1 MTETKSSGGLA
12 PPSDRLTRVA
22 PEPAAGFERL
32 EMLALEVSD
41 PVLLELVRLR
51 MAHLL
56 GDERG
61 MARRSEVAMELGLT
75 EQKISELARWP
86 TSDEFSPTERACLG
100 LAEQYVIDV
109 SAVSDADT
117 QPVLE
122 LLGAAGL
129 YGFVQALW
137 VIDESIRLDLALGAA
152 FADDAPARAE
162 ARS

>member
-1 MTETKSSGGLA
+1 MPETKHGALA
-12 PPSDRLTRVA
+12 PPSDLVARIA
-22 PEPAAGFERL
+22 PEAAADFEHL
-32 EMLALEVSD
+32 ETLAFEVAD

-56 GDERG
+56 GDEG
-61 MARRSEVAMELGLT
+61 GSARRSDAAIARGLS
-75 EQKISELARWP
+75 EQKIAELARWP
-86 TSDEFSPTERACLG
+86 TSDLFSPTERACLG

-109 SAVSDADT
+109 SSVSEADT
-117 QPVLE
+117 EPVLE
-122 LLGAAGL
+122 LLGAPGL

-152 FADDAPARAE
+152 FLHEGADNAE